1 MDNLVYIY
9 KKFFNLGVLSRG
21 LLVIVKP
28 LALWLSI
35 QLDSD
40 AGLAVAQ
47 IYLIGLLFMSLSGT
61 NAHRPFYKKF
71 FGAKDEFSN
80 INIIRSF
87 TNYIQK
93 LTLQLIL
100 VILAS
105 LIAAMIF
112 FWGSPGIVM
121 MGILF
126 GIAEKINDEFQ
137 RYSQFINNSNNLFL
151 LALSKLIPVFL
162 ASLLSYMHIIDI
174 RFSFPALLLAGS
186 IMVVFAT
193 YFLTFRIIINKLRK
207 SIFTNFKLSFAYI
220 RQDIMQIGCVFMG
233 ISLISL
239 DKWLL
244 QYFSIADLPTYMLYT
259 QIASIFIVSQTII
272 LIAPVRA
279 RLVNENP
286 QDINTIRIGSPIISL
301 VPLLIGISLYFI
313 KDIFEE
319 AGQLGYFAFFFASIV
334 TFSVAYV
341 ERLYWATTA
350 GKRLILESS
359 IVISFLLSV
368 VILIMFWPKD
378 YLVFLSLVMLF
389 CFMCLRVL
397 AMIYLLNK
405 NKNKSNSI

>member
-1 MDNLVYIY
+1 MDSLVYIY
-9 KKFFNLGVLSRG
+9 KKFFNLGVFSRV

-35 QLDSD
+35 QLDTD
-40 AGLAVAQ
+40 AGLAIAQ
-47 IYLIGLLFMSLSGT
+47 IYLIGLLFISLSGT
-61 NAHRPFYKKF
+61 NAHRPFYQKF
-71 FGAKDEFSN
+71 FGAKDDFSN
-80 INIIRSF
+80 INVIRSF
-87 TNYIQK
+87 IEYIQK
-93 LTLQLIL
+93 ITLQLML

-105 LIAAMIF
+105 LIIATLV
-112 FWGSPGIVM
+112 FWGSLGVVI

-137 RYSQFINNSNNLFL
+137 RYSQFINNSNNLFF
-151 LALSKLIPVFL
+151 LALSKLIPVSI
-162 ASLLSYMHIIDI
+162 ASLLSYLHIIDI
-174 RFSFPALLLAGS
+174 RFSFPALLLVGS
-186 IMVVFAT
+186 IVVVFVT
-193 YFLTFRIIINKLRK
+193 YFLTFRIIVNKLRK
-207 SIFTNFKLSFAYI
+207 SILANFKMSFEYI
-220 RQDIMQIGCVFMG
+220 RQDILQIGCVFMG

-244 QYFSIADLPTYMLYT
+244 QYFLTTDLPTYMLYT

-286 QDINTIRIGSPIISL
+286 QDINTIRVGSPIISF
-301 VPLLIGISLYFI
+301 VPFLIGILLYFN
-313 KDIFEE
+313 DDVFEG

-350 GKRLILESS
+350 KKRLILDSS

-368 VILIMFWPKD
+368 VMLTIFMPKD
-378 YLVFLSLVMLF
+378 YLVLLSLLMLF
-389 CFMCLRVL
+389 CFMCLRVIV
-397 AMIYLLNK
+397 MIYLLNK
-405 NKNKSNSI
+405 NKSYSI

>member
-1 MDNLVYIY
+1 MDSLVYIY
-9 KKFFNLGVLSRG
+9 MKFFNLGVFSRV

-35 QLDSD
+35 QLDTDS
-40 AGLAVAQ
+40 GLAIAQ
-47 IYLIGLLFMSLSGT
+47 IYLIGLLFISLSGT
-61 NAHRPFYKKF
+61 NAHRPFYQKF
-71 FGAKDEFSN
+71 FGAKDDFSN
-80 INIIRSF
+80 INVIRSF
-87 TNYIQK
+87 IEYIQK
-93 LTLQLIL
+93 ITLQLIL

-105 LIAAMIF
+105 LIIATIV
-112 FWGSPGIVM
+112 FWGSLGVVI

-151 LALSKLIPVFL
+151 LALSKLIPVSI
-162 ASLLSYMHIIDI
+162 ASLLSYLHIIDI
-174 RFSFPALLLAGS
+174 RFSFPALLLVGS
-186 IMVVFAT
+186 IVVVFVT
-193 YFLTFRIIINKLRK
+193 YFLTFRIIVNKLRK
-207 SIFTNFKLSFAYI
+207 SILANFKMSFEYI
-220 RQDIMQIGCVFMG
+220 RQDILQIGCVFMG

-244 QYFSIADLPTYMLYT
+244 QYFLTTDLPTYMLYT

-286 QDINTIRIGSPIISL
+286 QDINTIRVGSPIISI
-301 VPLLIGISLYFI
+301 VPFLIGILLYFN
-313 KDIFEE
+313 DDVFEG

-350 GKRLILESS
+350 KKRLILDSS

-368 VILIMFWPKD
+368 VMLTIFSPKD
-378 YLVFLSLVMLF
+378 YLVLLSLLMLF
-389 CFMCLRVL
+389 CFMCLRVIV
-397 AMIYLLNK
+397 MIYLLNK
-405 NKNKSNSI
+405 NKSYSI

>member
-1 MDNLVYIY
+1 M
-9 KKFFNLGVLSRG
+9 KFFNLGVFSRV

-35 QLDSD
+35 QLDTDS
-40 AGLAVAQ
+40 GLAIAQ
-47 IYLIGLLFMSLSGT
+47 IYLIGLLFISLSGT
-61 NAHRPFYKKF
+61 NAHRPFYQKF
-71 FGAKDEFSN
+71 FGAKDDFSN
-80 INIIRSF
+80 INVIRSF
-87 TNYIQK
+87 IEYIQK
-93 LTLQLIL
+93 ITLQLIL

-105 LIAAMIF
+105 LIIATIV
-112 FWGSPGIVM
+112 FWGSLGVVI

-151 LALSKLIPVFL
+151 LALSKLIPVSI
-162 ASLLSYMHIIDI
+162 ASLLSYLHIIDI
-174 RFSFPALLLAGS
+174 RFSFPALLLVGS
-186 IMVVFAT
+186 IVVVFVT
-193 YFLTFRIIINKLRK
+193 YFLTFRIIVNKLRK
-207 SIFTNFKLSFAYI
+207 SILANFKMSFEYI
-220 RQDIMQIGCVFMG
+220 RQDILQIGCVFMG

-244 QYFSIADLPTYMLYT
+244 QYFLTTDLPTYMLYT

-286 QDINTIRIGSPIISL
+286 QDINTIRVGSPIISI
-301 VPLLIGISLYFI
+301 VPFLIGILLYFN
-313 KDIFEE
+313 DDVFEG

-350 GKRLILESS
+350 KKRLILDSS

-368 VILIMFWPKD
+368 VMLTIFSPKD
-378 YLVFLSLVMLF
+378 YLVLLSLLMLF
-389 CFMCLRVL
+389 CFMCLRVIV
-397 AMIYLLNK
+397 MIYLLNK
-405 NKNKSNSI
+405 NKSYSI

>member
-1 MDNLVYIY
+1 MDSLVYIY
-9 KKFFNLGVLSRG
+9 KKFFNLGVFSRV

-35 QLDSD
+35 QLDTD

-47 IYLIGLLFMSLSGT
+47 IYLIGLLFISLSGT
-61 NAHRPFYKKF
+61 NAHRPFYQKF
-71 FGAKDEFSN
+71 FGAKDDFSN
-80 INIIRSF
+80 INVIRSF
-87 TNYIQK
+87 IEYIQK
-93 LTLQLIL
+93 ITLQLIL

-105 LIAAMIF
+105 LIIATIV
-112 FWGSPGIVM
+112 FWGSLGVVIT
-121 MGILF
+121 GILF

-137 RYSQFINNSNNLFL
+137 RYSQFINNSNNLFF
-151 LALSKLIPVFL
+151 LALSKLIPVSI
-162 ASLLSYMHIIDI
+162 ASLLSYLHIIDI
-174 RFSFPALLLAGS
+174 RFSFPALLFVGS
-186 IMVVFAT
+186 IVVVFVT
-193 YFLTFRIIINKLRK
+193 YFLTFRIIVNKLRK
-207 SIFTNFKLSFAYI
+207 SILTNFKMSFEYI
-220 RQDIMQIGCVFMG
+220 RQDILQIGCVFMG

-244 QYFSIADLPTYMLYT
+244 QYFLTTDLPTYMLYT

-286 QDINTIRIGSPIISL
+286 QDINTIRVGSPIISF
-301 VPLLIGISLYFI
+301 VPFLIGILLYFN
-313 KDIFEE
+313 DDVFEG

-350 GKRLILESS
+350 KKRLILDSS

-368 VILIMFWPKD
+368 VMLTIFMPKD
-378 YLVFLSLVMLF
+378 YLVLLSLLMLF
-389 CFMCLRVL
+389 CFMCLRVIV
-397 AMIYLLNK
+397 MIYLLNK
-405 NKNKSNSI
+405 NKSYSI